1 MAEIAENPQSGGGK
15 KGRSKKPSP
24 RVDLTPM
31 VDLAFLLITFFML
44 TTSLSK
50 PKAMEIALPDTENIP
65 VDPPPVDDDVVMT
78 VLLAP
83 KNVVLYYFGSPEKAA
98 ADPNG
103 IKSTTFDKES
113 GIRKVILD
121 KKKVVAALP
130 NGLGID
136 SKKNNKTMVLIKAV
150 DSSVYGN
157 MVDVLDE
164 MHIADIKFYAIL
176 PISEPEKTLVDNSM
190 KKVVQK

>member
-1 MAEIAENPQSGGGK
+1 MAEIAENPQGGGGK

>member
-1 MAEIAENPQSGGGK
+1 MAEIAENPQGVGGK

-121 KKKVVAALP
+121 KKKAVAALP